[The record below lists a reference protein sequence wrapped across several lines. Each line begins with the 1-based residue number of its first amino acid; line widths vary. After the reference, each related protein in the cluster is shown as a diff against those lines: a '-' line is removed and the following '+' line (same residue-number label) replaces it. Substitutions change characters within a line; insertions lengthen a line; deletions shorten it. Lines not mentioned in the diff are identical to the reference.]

1 MEKSDSKANATQ
13 DNSGSAATSSRS
25 ATEKS
30 NATTG
35 QGAAAGAAKLTTEQ
49 RTKITSIIHEHRTPS
64 VHLNVS
70 VSVGTRIPA
79 TVHLYPL
86 PVEVI
91 NIYPEWRGYDYVY
104 VGDEILVIDPRSHE
118 IVAVIEA

>member
-1 MEKSDSKANATQ
+1 MLQSSALDKNPTASQGVMEKSDSKANATQ

-70 VSVGTRIPA
+70 VSVGTRIS
-79 TVHLYPL
+79 
-86 PVEVI
+86 
-91 NIYPEWRGYDYVY
+91 
-104 VGDEILVIDPRSHE
+104 GDRPSLS
-118 IVAVIEA
+118 VAG